1 MMQPSLTTWQTRLS
15 RAANSRL
22 AGIGWPAPDAAT
34 FVKSFRDDAGHR
46 RPVDGAFLA
55 HVTGIAPMHDGS
67 GSPDCRLWFE
77 AARPRAS
84 RDERAVQAAL
94 DADPRALAMGLRESG
109 IEIWTETELSCL
121 HALTWLGADREPRA
135 TIAARFL
142 IEELQPDNGT
152 NHPWAIHW
160 FAWLECTRGDLDAG
174 LYAQALLHNAM
185 TAGGG
190 VPDLFSAIILHDA
203 ARWIADRATSQA
215 AT

>member
-1 MMQPSLTTWQTRLS
+1 LGDI
-15 RAANSRL
+15 A
-22 AGIGWPAPDAAT
+22 WPPPDAAA
-34 FVKSFRDDAGHR
+34 FVGSFRDDAGHR

-55 HVTGIAPMHDGS
+55 HVTGIAPSPTAS
-67 GSPDCRLWFE
+67 GSPDCLLWDQ
-77 AARPRAS
+77 AARPPTS
-84 RDERAVQAAL
+84 RDERSVQALL
-94 DADPRALAMGLRESG
+94 DADQRALAMGLRESG
-109 IEIWTETELSCL
+109 IEIWTETELACL
-121 HALTWLGADREPRA
+121 HAVTWLGADREPRA

-160 FAWLECTRGDLDAG
+160 FAWLECTRGDLDSG
-174 LYAQALLHNAM
+174 LYAQALLHNAL

-203 ARWIADRATSQA
+203 ARWIAERMTTSA

>member
-1 MMQPSLTTWQTRLS
+1 MKQPSLTTWQTRLS
-15 RAANSRL
+15 RAASSRL
-22 AGIGWPAPDAAT
+22 GGLAWPPPNAAA
-34 FVKSFRDDAGHR
+34 FVGSFRDDAGHR
-46 RPVDGAFLA
+46 RPVDAAFLA
-55 HVTGIAPMHDGS
+55 HVTGIAS
-67 GSPDCRLWFE
+67 ATAANASPDCRLWDQ
-77 AARPRAS
+77 AARPP
-84 RDERAVQAAL
+84 RDRDDRTVQALL
-94 DADPRALAMGLRESG
+94 DADPRAMAMGLRESG
-109 IEIWTETELSCL
+109 IEIWTETELACL
-121 HALTWLGADREPRA
+121 HALTWLGADHEPRA

-160 FAWLECTRGDLDAG
+160 FAWLECTQGDLDAG

-203 ARWIADRATSQA
+203 ARWLADRATTSV